1 MTPDGLEILPV
12 RGIGDVTPG
21 DDLVEL
27 IATAAPWL
35 TDGDVLVVT
44 SKIISKSEGRL
55 VEVPADGP
63 ERDEARAAALAAE
76 TRRVV
81 ARRGPT
87 TIVQTHHGFV
97 MAAAGIDASNIDK
110 THLVLL
116 PTDPDASAR
125 RLRDGFRARGVEVAV
140 VVSDTMGR
148 AWRNGLTDVALGAAG
163 IAPFRD
169 HRGEIDPYGN
179 ELQITQMAVIDEL
192 AAAGELVKGK
202 RDQVPVAVVR
212 GYFPTPDA
220 APTAPGAA
228 LTTHDA
234 AATAHDVRQITADAA
249 LPAPG
254 GAYGAYTDAG
264 SAADV
269 GAAALLRDA
278 AGDMFSLGTAEAR
291 AAGLLDAARL
301 PEEAHLAGVP
311 VDPAAIE
318 RALATVAG
326 VLGHAT
332 TVTPGEVLPHNGVT
346 AALHLATFD
355 TSPAGLMRLGADAH
369 RLRAALAAESIVTIA
384 LPHEDGIRLGLSAP
398 PSSADGTASNL
409 ANGAPPGSAD
419 GATSGSASGTAPG
432 TADGTAPGTAD
443 GTAPGAADGT
453 APGAPDGTAP
463 GTASGAAPG
472 SAGGTSPSPAAGTA
486 PGHGGGGA

>member
-1 MTPDGLEILPV
+1 MTPDSLLIRPV

-21 DDLVEL
+21 DDLVAL
-27 IATAAPWL
+27 IAGAAPWL
-35 TDGDVLVVT
+35 ADGDVLVVT
-44 SKIISKSEGRL
+44 SKIVSKSEGRL
-55 VEVPADGP
+55 LEVPADGP

-97 MAAAGIDASNIDK
+97 MAAAGIDASNVDK

-125 RLRDGFRARGVEVAV
+125 RLRDGFRARGLEVAV

-169 HRGEIDPYGN
+169 HRGETDPYGN

-212 GYFPTPDA
+212 GFFPTPDTHATTEPA
-220 APTAPGAA
+220 AHTTAGGAR
-228 LTTHDA
+228 TTTPDTHAITDPA
-234 AATAHDVRQITADAA
+234 ARTTTLDVARATAASGRPT
-249 LPAPG
+249 PG
-254 GAYGAYTDAG
+254 GYTDAG
-264 SAADV
+264 SADDV

-301 PEEAHLAGVP
+301 PEEPHLAGVP

-318 RALATVAG
+318 RALAAVSG
-326 VLGHAT
+326 VLSHTT
-332 TVTPGEVLPHNGVT
+332 TVTPGEVLPHNGAT
-346 AALHLATFD
+346 AALHLATLD

-369 RLRAALAAESIVTIA
+369 RLRSALAAESIVTVA
-384 LPHEDGIRLGLSAP
+384 LPHEDGIRLGLSAVEP
-398 PSSADGTASNL
+398 AG
-409 ANGAPPGSAD
+409 
-419 GATSGSASGTAPG
+419 
-432 TADGTAPGTAD
+432 
-443 GTAPGAADGT
+443 GAA
-453 APGAPDGTAP
+453 
-463 GTASGAAPG
+463 
-472 SAGGTSPSPAAGTA
+472 
-486 PGHGGGGA
+486 